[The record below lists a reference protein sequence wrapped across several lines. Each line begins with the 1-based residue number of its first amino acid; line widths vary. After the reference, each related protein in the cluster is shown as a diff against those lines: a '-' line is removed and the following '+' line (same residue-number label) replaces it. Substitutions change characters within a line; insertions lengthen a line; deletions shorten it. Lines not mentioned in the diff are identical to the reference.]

1 MLRIIQNTSAA
12 GAKNYYT
19 SASMAEYYTEGQELT
34 GIWRG
39 EGAARLGLSGA
50 VQKEAWDALCDNRHP
65 VTGEALTPR
74 RKQERRVGYDF
85 NFHVP
90 KSLSLLY
97 GLTQDDRIL
106 EAFRASVDETMR
118 MIESEIK
125 TRVRKGGKSED
136 RISGNM
142 VWGEFIHT
150 TARPIN
156 GIPDPHLHAHC
167 FIFNATFDNAENRWK
182 AAQIGD
188 IKRDAPYF
196 EAAFHSF
203 ISRRLA
209 ELGIPIE
216 RTRKGWEVAGVDK
229 STLAKFSRRTTKIQ
243 KTLVEL
249 EAKAE
254 QKWQEAMAKGEKVEK
269 KTINKYELGAT
280 TREPKQTNLTMNK
293 LRKVWRSQLSGDE
306 RSGLSQIAEC
316 VGGTPIPENIRGA
329 KEAALLATAHIFERK
344 SVVAE
349 RELLAQALKR
359 SVGLAS
365 VQVTEQAIRDQNL
378 IVAERGGRR
387 LVTTHDVLNEE
398 QRMTEFAR
406 RGRGTCPRLGE
417 GVHEFREPKLNDG
430 QRRAVLHVL
439 NSTDRVI
446 IVRGSAGVGKTT
458 ALREAVDAIE
468 ANGKQVFTF
477 APSADA
483 SRGTLR
489 EEGFRNA
496 DTVARLLVDEKMQE
510 QVKGNVILVDE
521 AGLLGTRAMSRVFDL
536 ADKKNARVVLVG
548 DRFQNGSIE
557 RGAALR
563 LLETEAGLIPASI
576 KDIQRQK
583 GAYKQVVQALSEG
596 RTQDG
601 FRQLD
606 DELGWVREVND
617 ADRYKLLAAD
627 YVSAVKSK
635 KSALVVCP
643 THREGERIT
652 DEIRSELKRVGK
664 LGKDQREAGV
674 LKNANLTLAE
684 RQDFVNYNRG
694 DVLVFNQNARGYTK
708 GQRIIVGDEPL
719 PLDQAARFQVF
730 HRTTM
735 DVAAGDLIRVTQ
747 NGKTGGRVEHR
758 INNGSTYSIRGFTK
772 AGDIRLTNGWTV
784 KKDFGHLSQG
794 YCVTSYAAQ
803 SRTVDRVFI
812 GQSSM
817 SEPAASREAF
827 YVAISRGRERVVI
840 YTDQKEALRMAIEKT
855 DDRLSATELVSS
867 RERRERGVSLQRMER
882 QAEVAKHPIQERE
895 ELIYGR

>member
-90 KSLSLLY
+90 KSVSLLY
-97 GLTQDDRIL
+97 GLTQDERIL
-106 EAFRASVDETMR
+106 DAFRASVDETMQD
-118 MIESEIK
+118 MESEVK
-125 TRVRKGGKSED
+125 TRVRKGGKNED
-136 RISGNM
+136 RIAGNM
-142 VWGEFIHT
+142 IWGEFIHT
-150 TARPIN
+150 TARPVN

-167 FIFNATFDNAENRWK
+167 FVFNAIFDNAEGRWK
-182 AAQIGD
+182 AAQFGD
-188 IKRDAPYF
+188 LKRDGYF
-196 EAAFHSF
+196 FEGVFHARMA
-203 ISRRLA
+203 RRLA
-209 ELGIPIE
+209 ELNLPIE
-216 RTRKGWEVAGVDK
+216 RTRNGWEIAGVDK
-229 STLAKFSRRTTKIQ
+229 STLKKFSRRTAHIEEK
-243 KTLVEL
+243 
-249 EAKAE
+249 AKASGVTN
-254 QKWQEAMAKGEKVEK
+254 AKEKDG
-269 KTINKYELGAT
+269 LGAK
-280 TREPKQTNLTMNK
+280 TRERKIKNLSFDE
-293 LRKVWRSQLSGDE
+293 LRREWQSRLTDDE
-306 RSGLSQIAEC
+306 RSGLLRTAEG
-316 VGGTPIPENIRGA
+316 VGGPPIPENVRGA
-329 KEAALLATAHIFERK
+329 KEAAVLATEHCFERK

-349 RELLAQALKR
+349 RELLAQALRR

-378 IVAERGGRR
+378 VTAERDGRR
-387 LVTTHDVLNEE
+387 LVTTREVLNEE

-406 RGRGTCPRLGE
+406 RGRGTCPRLGD
-417 GVHEFREPKLNDG
+417 GVHEFQEQKLNDG

-439 NSTDRVI
+439 DSLDRVI

-458 ALREAVDAIE
+458 ALREAVFAIE

-483 SRGTLR
+483 SRGVLR
-489 EEGFRNA
+489 AEGFKNA
-496 DTVARLLVDEKMQE
+496 DTVARLLVDAKLQE
-510 QVKGNVILVDE
+510 QIKGHVILIDE
-521 AGLLGTRAMSRVFDL
+521 AGLLGTRAMSQVFNLAEKQKSRVI
-536 ADKKNARVVLVG
+536 LVG
-548 DRFQNGSIE
+548 DPLQNVPVE
-557 RGAALR
+557 RGTALR
-563 LLETEAGLIPASI
+563 LLETEAGLIPATI
-576 KDIQRQK
+576 KTIQRQS
-583 GAYKQVVQALSEG
+583 GAYKQAVQAISEG
-596 RTQDG
+596 WIQDG
-601 FRQLD
+601 FKEL
-606 DELGWVREVND
+606 DELGWVREVPE
-617 ADRYKLLAAD
+617 AERYKALAAD
-627 YVSAVKSK
+627 YVEAIKAGKSSLAVS
-635 KSALVVCP
+635 P
-643 THREGERIT
+643 THRESDQIAQA
-652 DEIRSELKRVGK
+652 IRSELRQSGR
-664 LGKDQREAGV
+664 LGRDDRKITILRNSHMTFAQRQEA
-674 LKNANLTLAE
+674 
-684 RQDFVNYNRG
+684 VNYTPG
-694 DVLVFNQNARGYTK
+694 DVIVFTQNARRYAK
-708 GQRIIVGDEPL
+708 GQRIIVGEGPL
-719 PLDQAARFQVF
+719 PLDQASRFQVF
-730 HRTTM
+730 QRSTM
-735 DVAAGDLIRVTQ
+735 DVSPGELIRVTQ
-747 NGKTGGRVEHR
+747 NGKTADRGKHR
-758 INNGSTYSIRGFTK
+758 LNNGSTYSIRGFTK